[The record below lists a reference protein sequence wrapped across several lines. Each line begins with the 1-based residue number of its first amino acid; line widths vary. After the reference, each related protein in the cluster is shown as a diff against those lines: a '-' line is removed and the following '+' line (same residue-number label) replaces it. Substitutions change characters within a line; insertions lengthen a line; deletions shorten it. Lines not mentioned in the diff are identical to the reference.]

1 MPTQKRSDKNLL
13 IPTLVMALPKP
24 DCKSCGPSICPS
36 PKINI
41 LFWHTKVAQ
50 SAHDNHLNPAWKSL
64 GRSLTNKKC
73 YHNIYH
79 KKIQANSKLTT
90 IAGGIHKAREMMEM

>member
-1 MPTQKRSDKNLL
+1 VIEHAYTNFGDGITKARLQELWTFNLH
-13 IPTLVMALPKP
+13 K
-24 DCKSCGPSICPS
+24 

-50 SAHDNHLNPAWKSL
+50 SAHDNHLNLDWKSL
-64 GRSLTNKKC
+64 GRSLTNEKC
-73 YHNIYH
+73 YHNICH
-79 KKIQANSKLTT
+79 TKIQANSKLTT